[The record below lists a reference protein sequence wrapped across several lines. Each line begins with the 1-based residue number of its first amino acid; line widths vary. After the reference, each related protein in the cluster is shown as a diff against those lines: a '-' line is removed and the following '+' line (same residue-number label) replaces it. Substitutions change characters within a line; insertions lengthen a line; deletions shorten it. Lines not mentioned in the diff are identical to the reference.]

1 MLHVDIISAYCLCG
15 ASALVAAG
23 VLLLADSGDAAM
35 ARAIRVLVAGF
46 VVLAAGMFPVGFAV
60 DDGAPRHLL
69 ILLGTESV
77 LAGTALFGWGF
88 ARLCGARPPRALAL
102 PVVLLLALDALAWT
116 QSPACFEWVFNG
128 AGLLVALSITLAHW
142 RFAGL
147 GATRVEKAVTTS
159 FTLFVGTWAMR
170 LGFTAAGDGRPSF
183 HASHVPPAIEPWL
196 GVFYGTIPVI
206 IAALTLN
213 LVNERLVGRLRALA
227 HTDELT
233 GALSRR
239 ALRERAPALLARQRA
254 GGRLVAALMVDI
266 DHFKGVNDRH
276 GHPAGD
282 AVLQRTAH
290 LVEMNL
296 RSDSMVTRY
305 GGEEFAVLLPVT
317 GLDEAR
323 AAAERLRKA
332 IEADVVEF
340 DGARIGVTIS
350 VGLALVADGE
360 PLDAALTRADKALYR
375 AKNAGR
381 NRVDIALAAA

>member
-23 VLLLADSGDAAM
+23 LLSLAQAVDPVV
-35 ARAIRVLVAGF
+35 ARSLRVLVAGF
-46 VVLAAGMFPVGFAV
+46 VVLAAGMFPMGFAL
-60 DDGAPRHLL
+60 DDGGPRHLL
-69 ILLGTESV
+69 ILLANEAV

-88 ARLCGARPPRALAL
+88 ASLCGARPRPVFAL
-102 PVVLLLALDALAWT
+102 PVVLLLLLDALAWT
-116 QSPACFEWVFNG
+116 QSPLCFEWVSNG
-128 AGLLVALSITLAHW
+128 AGLLNAAAITVAQW
-142 RFAGL
+142 RFAR
-147 GATRVEKAVTTS
+147 ATRAEKAVS
-159 FTLFVGTWAMR
+159 AGFGLYCATWAMR
-170 LGFTAAGDGRPSF
+170 FAFTVASDGSCSF
-183 HASHVPPAIEPWL
+183 HASHVPAAIEPWL

-213 LVNERLVGRLRALA
+213 LVNERLIGRLRKLA

-233 GALSRR
+233 GTLSRR
-239 ALRERAPALLARQRA
+239 ALRERAPEMLARQRLA
-254 GGRLVAALMVDI
+254 AALMIDI

-290 LVEMNL
+290 LVAMNL

-305 GGEEFAVLLPVT
+305 GGEEFAVLMPVA
-317 GLDEAR
+317 GLEEAR
-323 AAAERLRKA
+323 AAAERLRQA
-332 IEADVVEF
+332 IESDVVEF
-340 DGARIGVTIS
+340 EGARIGVTVS
-350 VGLALVADGE
+350 VGLALVAQGE
-360 PLDAALTRADKALYR
+360 ALDAALTRADKALYR